1 MKSLLKAIAILNT
14 FSPNK
19 PELTVADISDKLNI
33 PKPTV
38 YRMLSFLTKAGMLEK
53 KTEKGTYVIGRTL
66 YTLGSLYL
74 STTDLFTAAEPVIK
88 TLNDLTAEVTNLA
101 ILDDKGYI
109 TYVMREESKHA
120 LRHVVHVG
128 STAPA
133 YAHALGKALLSELTD
148 AEIDGLYPE
157 EKLKPLTKK
166 TVPTKTE
173 LKYELEQIRKSGV
186 AFNFEQAHE
195 GVEAVAAMIRNA
207 SGKAIAATAIP
218 VPIVRMNEVR
228 RKKLASLIK
237 MGAGLISYRLG
248 YQDKT
253 QPLHKVEDLY
263 VWWQQN
269 QTDEISQ
276 SDLDVNTKVSG
287 HDDAYTR
294 QLA

>member
-1 MKSLLKAIAILNT
+1 MMTTSNSMRSVIRTISVLKC
-14 FSPNK
+14 FSPSEPQLMAVN
-19 PELTVADISDKLNI
+19 VAQKLGI
-33 PKPTV
+33 PKPTI
-38 YRMLSFLTKAGMLEK
+38 YRILACLTKAGLLAK
-53 KTEKGTYVIGRTL
+53 KPGTSTYVVGPAL

-74 STTDLFTAAEPVIK
+74 STTDLFQAAEPVIK
-88 TLNDLTAEVTNLA
+88 TMNDLTAEVTNLA

-109 TYVMREESKHA
+109 TMMMREESKHA

-133 YAHALGKALLSELTD
+133 YALALGKALLSELTD

-186 AFNFEQAHE
+186 AFNFEQAYE
-195 GVEAVAAMIRNA
+195 GVEAVAAVIRNA
-207 SGKAIAATAIP
+207 VGKAIAATAIP

-228 RKKLASLIK
+228 RKKLASLMK

-248 YQDKT
+248 YHDEAQ
-253 QPLHKVEDLY
+253 LIYNIEDLLAR
-263 VWWQQN
+263 WEKN
-269 QTDEISQ
+269 K
-276 SDLDVNTKVSG
+276 LD
-287 HDDAYTR
+287 YTS
-294 QLA
+294 